1 MYQKFL
7 TKEIL
12 GKFPKLKETEN
23 EENPKIIAKFFCP
36 WNNWTWYAT
45 EYDGEDT
52 FFGLVEG
59 FEKELGYFSLSE
71 LQSLRGPGGLKIE
84 RDMYFDG
91 KHLGDVR

>member
-36 WNNWTWYAT
+36 WNNWTWYTT